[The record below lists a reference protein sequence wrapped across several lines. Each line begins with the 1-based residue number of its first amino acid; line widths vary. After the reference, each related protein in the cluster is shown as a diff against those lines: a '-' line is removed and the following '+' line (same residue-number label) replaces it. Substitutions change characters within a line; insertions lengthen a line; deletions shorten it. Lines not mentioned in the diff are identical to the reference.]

1 MAIAYRKGSHSVFSI
16 VLHTYL
22 VTAYRRKC
30 LSAEMIDRIEEV
42 AGRVLVKNRCI
53 LLECDGEADHVHFA
67 IDLHPSVAASTLV
80 GSMKSATS
88 RIIRKEFETE
98 LRPYFCNWGK
108 GLWGDQ
114 KYYASASGAPIAT
127 LIEYIQDHNRGSGH
141 TKKPGQRKNVP

>member
-1 MAIAYRKGSHSVFSI
+1 MAIAYRKGSHSVYSI
-16 VLHTYL
+16 VLHTYF

-30 LSAEMIDRIEEV
+30 LTPEMLDRIEEIT
-42 AGRVLVKNRCI
+42 GRVLVKNRCI

-67 IDLHPSVAASTLV
+67 IDLHPSCAPAVLA

-88 RIIRKEFETE
+88 RIVRKEFEAQ
-98 LRPYFCNWGK
+98 LRPHFRNWGK

-114 KYYASASGAPIAT
+114 KYYASAGGAPIAT

-141 TKKPGQRKNVP
+141 TQKPKKRQSVP

>member
-16 VLHTYL
+16 VLHTYF

-30 LSAEMIDRIEEV
+30 LLPEMINRIEEI
-42 AGRVLVKNRCI
+42 AGRVLVKSNCI
-53 LLECDGEADHVHFA
+53 LLECDGEADHVHLA
-67 IDLHPSVAASTLV
+67 IDLHPSVAPSTLV
-80 GSMKSATS
+80 GSMKSASS

-98 LRPYFCNWGK
+98 LRPYFRNWSK

-114 KYYASASGAPIAT
+114 KYYASAGGAPIAT

-141 TKKPGQRKNVP
+141 TQKPSKRKIVP